1 MPISIRNPRAEA
13 LARKVAARAGEN
25 MTEAV
30 IHSLEERLA
39 RLQTAGEKAA
49 LIRKI
54 KVIARRCSS
63 RPTLDTRSADEIIG
77 YDEIGLPR

>member
-1 MPISIRNPRAEA
+1 MPINIRNPRAEE
-13 LARKVAARAGEN
+13 LARKVAARTGEN

-39 RLQTAGEKAA
+39 RLQTPDEKAA
-49 LIRKI
+49 LLRRI
-54 KVIARRCSS
+54 KEIALRCSA
-63 RPTLDTRSADEIIG
+63 RPALDTRSADEIIG

>member
-39 RLQTAGEKAA
+39 RLQTSGEKAA

-54 KVIARRCSS
+54 KAIARRCSS

>member
-39 RLQTAGEKAA
+39 RLQTRGEKAA

-54 KVIARRCSS
+54 KAIARRCSS
-63 RPTLDTRSADEIIG
+63 RATLDTRSADEILG